1 MSTPIVAIVGR
12 PNVGKSTLFNRI
24 VGKRMAIVEDT
35 PGVTRD
41 RLYAD
46 FDWVGKDAKLVDT
59 GGIEPNTKELLL
71 SQMRDQAQ
79 IAIDSADVVILLTD
93 VRTGVTAADADVAS
107 MLQKSGKNIILAVNK
122 CDTPGDPPPELYEFY
137 NLGLGDPVPI
147 SSNHGYG
154 IGELLDIVMAE
165 LPDEEQEEEDE
176 DLIKVAI
183 IGKPNAGKST
193 LLNRLAGENRSIVSD
208 MAGTTRDAINSL
220 VENEHGSYLF
230 IDTAGIRRKAKVKD
244 NVEHYSAL
252 RAMMAIDQADVC
264 LIVIDAIEG
273 FTEQDARVAGYA
285 HEAGKVSIIVVNKW
299 DIVEKDDSTM
309 RKYSENLRQKFAFM
323 SYVPF
328 IFISAETGQRVE
340 KLFDMI
346 NDVYAETNRRIPTGR
361 LNEMLAFATAR
372 VNPPTDKGKRL
383 KIYYIT
389 QPSVK
394 PPTFVTFVNDKDLF
408 HFSYQRYIE
417 NQIRETFGLT
427 STPIR
432 LLVRERG
439 QD

>member
-1 MSTPIVAIVGR
+1 MGVPIVAIVGR

-46 FDWVGKDAKLVDT
+46 FDWIGKEAKLVDT
-59 GGIEPNTKELLL
+59 GGIEPNTKEILL
-71 SQMRDQAQ
+71 SQMREQAQ

-93 VRTGVTAADADVAS
+93 VRTGVTAADADVAT
-107 MLQKSGKNIILAVNK
+107 MLQKSGKSIILAVNK
-122 CDTPGDPPPELYEFY
+122 CDSPGDPPSELYEFY

-154 IGELLDIVMAE
+154 IGDLLDIVMGE
-165 LPDEEQEEEDE
+165 LPDQSEIANEDE
-176 DLIKVAI
+176 LIKVAI

-220 VENEHGSYLF
+220 VENEHGNYLF
-230 IDTAGIRRKAKVKD
+230 IDTAGIRRKAKVTE
-244 NVEHYSAL
+244 NIEHYSVL
-252 RAMMAIDQADVC
+252 RALMAIDQADVC
-264 LIVIDAIEG
+264 LIVIDATMG
-273 FTEQDARVAGYA
+273 FTDQDARVAGYA
-285 HEAGKVSIIVVNKW
+285 HEAGKVSVIIVNKW
-299 DIVEKDDSTM
+299 DIIEKDDRTM
-309 RKYSENLRQKFAFM
+309 REFTEKLKQNFAFM
-323 SYVPF
+323 SYVPY
-328 IFISAETGQRVE
+328 IFISAQTGQRVD
-340 KLFDMI
+340 KVYDVI
-346 NDVYAETNRRIPTGR
+346 NDVFEETNRRIPTGR
-361 LNEMLAFATAR
+361 LNEMLSFATAR

-394 PPTFVTFVNDKDLF
+394 PPTFVAFVNDKDLF

-417 NQIRETFGLT
+417 NQIRETFGLRM
-427 STPIR
+427 TPIK
-432 LLVRERG
+432 LLIRERG
-439 QD
+439 